1 MRAPLSE
8 KPSNKETIKRVKSLR
23 TANMMVLVIRQDK
36 ARSSNNKNNNNNNE
50 IRKTVQDKNRH
61 NFKIF
66 LDDLNLFSFHK
77 YVYE

>member
-8 KPSNKETIKRVKSLR
+8 KQSNKETIKRVKSLR
-23 TANMMVLVIRQDK
+23 TANMMVLDIRQDK
-36 ARSSNNKNNNNNNE
+36 ARSSNNNNNNNE

-66 LDDLNLFSFHK
+66 LDDLNLLK
-77 YVYE
+77 LTQIYV